1 MPLKNRIFIFSI
13 LFIGILV
20 FFSYKN
26 KKASTKT
33 DNAAYNTEEFLI
45 FYDRFSKDS
54 VYQMEHIV
62 FPLEGKKAPVD
73 SLYRDDDDFRWN
85 TDGWILQK
93 EYDDVDGTFS
103 REFLDINGLIIERI
117 GDVSGK
123 FTMERRFGRLSS
135 GWHLIYYREMG
146 MY

>member
-20 FFSYKN
+20 FFSCKN
-26 KKASTKT
+26 KKASTKA
-33 DNAAYNTEEFLI
+33 DNPAYNTEEFLI